1 MHDEKNLDLPSTNS
15 SLKAEHTCI
24 SEEFVFTEDDC
35 IPSNDKKRKNLKHV
49 YLTKL
54 FGSDYNITEAKYVI
68 VAACLIALNSG
79 FVNGVSMSGLLY
91 KDQLPTDQYPK
102 SKSQMVAGFAGAYSH
117 LAIQLVDGNWV
128 AYMYYLCLIFSYA
141 IGNFIAAILSP
152 RAKSYVIDPG
162 YGPTFLIGGTMLLA
176 ASLLARFEQPSR
188 FVFFFVAAANGIQN
202 GIASIYSANLI
213 RCTLTGATTDI
224 AIVIAQCIHGNY
236 KGLAR
241 GTILAGIIF
250 FFWIG
255 GIIGILA
262 VEKFTA
268 LALLANAFLFY
279 LVGAILILYLVKE
292 VGVSLYDAVFGTWK
306 WKKMLEKLDTED
318 GALTHDKLMNI
329 FDLMD
334 DNGDGNVDADE
345 LEYGLRRAK
354 VRIKDYQIKRL
365 FRAAD
370 DDGNGV
376 IDRAE
381 WEELSKKML

>member
-1 MHDEKNLDLPSTNS
+1 MYDEKNFDLPSTDS
-15 SLKAEHTCI
+15 SLKAERTSTSDGFEI
-24 SEEFVFTEDDC
+24 TEDDC
-35 IPSNDKKRKNLKHV
+35 IPSNDKKRKNLKDV

-54 FGSDYNITEAKYVI
+54 FGSDYDLTEVKYVI

-79 FVNGVSMSGLLY
+79 FVNGVSMSGLLD
-91 KDQLPTDQYPK
+91 KDQLSTVQNDP
-102 SKSQMVAGFAGAYSH
+102 KSQMVAGFAGAYTE
-117 LAIQLVDGNWV
+117 LAIKLVEGDWD
-128 AYMYYLCLIFSYA
+128 AYTYYLYLIFSYA
-141 IGNFIAAILSP
+141 IGAFIAAIISP
-152 RAKSYVIDPG
+152 RAISYVIEPG

-176 ASLLARFEQPSR
+176 ASLLAKFERPSR
-188 FVFFFVAAANGIQN
+188 FVFFLVCAANGIQN

-279 LVGAILILYLVKE
+279 LVGAILIFYLVKE

-318 GALTHDKLMNI
+318 GALTQDKLMNI

-370 DDGNGV
+370 DDGDGV